1 MGDRDTRDGGGHR
14 RSERARPGSRRA
26 QAFEV
31 TGTGPVPVWQW
42 AEVVRG
48 PDFLL
53 EIRIPNQSADADPG
67 AKLTTITAPAY
78 RRAATVLPLPLMNR
92 IEFPLD

>member
-1 MGDRDTRDGGGHR
+1 VGDRDTRDGGGHR
-14 RSERARPGSRRA
+14 RSERARPGSLRA

-78 RRAATVLPLPLMNR
+78 RRAATVLPLP
-92 IEFPLD
+92 